1 MRLITLGD
9 SWVKGIGSA
18 YEKGMTKDQ
27 YFNTRQDDRNSF
39 RIHLSNDLGAT
50 NFDLSQG
57 GSSNQKQFR
66 RALKTFFGKEK
77 IVPGTNDLVLWG
89 ITSVYRT
96 ELWSN
101 KNQAYEDIFL
111 PQGPDTDNSAVSKIL
126 SLNHHDEAKEL
137 EMLGHQIQLWNAYFK
152 SIGLKNYWFNI
163 FNDHVWDFQNDNFL
177 FDSISLL
184 SCLIEDRTPNDHYH
198 KSDWN
203 DVDRK
208 INRAKDMDL
217 VNSYTGHPNRSG
229 HRKLADLFKD
239 ELTKKERI
247 VN

>member
-1 MRLITLGD
+1 
-9 SWVKGIGSA
+9 
-18 YEKGMTKDQ
+18 
-27 YFNTRQDDRNSF
+27 
-39 RIHLSNDLGAT
+39 
-50 NFDLSQG
+50 
-57 GSSNQKQFR
+57 
-66 RALKTFFGKEK
+66 
-77 IVPGTNDLVLWG
+77 
-89 ITSVYRT
+89 
-96 ELWSN
+96 
-101 KNQAYEDIFL
+101 
-111 PQGPDTDNSAVSKIL
+111 
-126 SLNHHDEAKEL
+126 
-137 EMLGHQIQLWNAYFK
+137 MLGHQIQLWNAYFK

-217 VNSYTGHPNRSG
+217 VNPYTGHPNRSG